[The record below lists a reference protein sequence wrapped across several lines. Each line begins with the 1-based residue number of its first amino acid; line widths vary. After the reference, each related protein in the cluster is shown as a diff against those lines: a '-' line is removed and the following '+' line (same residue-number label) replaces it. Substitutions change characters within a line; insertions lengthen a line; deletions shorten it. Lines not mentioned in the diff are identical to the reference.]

1 MRHGKRDRWPRVRP
15 LAVGRCGRGQS
26 TVEYALVLVAFLAS
40 LLALAAVWRAWADG
54 TLLSTAVDSS
64 SHLLSPGLEGALQDT
79 LLY

>member
-26 TVEYALVLVAFLAS
+26 TVEYALVLAS

-64 SHLLSPGLEGALQDT
+64 SHLLSPGLEGALQDI

>member
-1 MRHGKRDRWPRVRP
+1 M
-15 LAVGRCGRGQS
+15 
-26 TVEYALVLVAFLAS
+26 EYALVLVAFLAS

-64 SHLLSPGLEGALQDT
+64 SHLLSPGLEGALQDI